1 MLIEAVRLVFVLAI
15 VLITGLLAGPV
26 RGQMPR
32 HEVWVI
38 DQADAARGGARLYI
52 YDGTRLEETGQS
64 SAPVVVNLHE
74 SAQGIGDGP
83 GVRPHMVLFNSS
95 FSHAVI
101 SNVASGHVYVM
112 RTADRRIVASID
124 AGDQAHAA
132 YPSPDGRVILV
143 ANQNGKR
150 LARISADFTA
160 ERFAYSAGDDI
171 DLRALEGAAQ
181 PDNAP
186 ICPILFAGRKA
197 YVTLR
202 GGGLIVADYI
212 STPMRVLRSYGRDS
226 VGPAGCGGI
235 AANGK
240 IYVNSGSAT
249 SSDLYVFDPQT
260 DSLMKHLRLAW
271 LGSDAHGMAVV
282 GGGRFIWMANRADH
296 NIAVINTATDSL
308 AGIITGIGT
317 APDLMDVSPSGRR
330 VYLTLRGPN
339 NLTGGP
345 TAKGETPGVA
355 MLEVLDGGRSGR
367 RLAFL
372 PIGDQTAG
380 SPNDPHGI
388 AVRVTR

>member
-1 MLIEAVRLVFVLAI
+1 MLIRSGRWVVVLGV
-15 VLITGLLAGPV
+15 VLSAGLLADPV
-26 RGQMPR
+26 RGQAPR

-52 YDGTRLEETGQS
+52 YDGTRLEEIGQPA
-64 SAPVVVNLHE
+64 APVVVNLHE
-74 SAQGIGDGP
+74 TAQGIGDGP
-83 GVRPHMVLFNSS
+83 GVRPHMVLFTAS
-95 FSHAVI
+95 FSHAII

-112 RTADRRIVASID
+112 RAEDRRIVASID
-124 AGDQAHAA
+124 VGDQAHAA

-150 LARISADFTA
+150 LARINADFTA
-160 ERFAYSAGDDI
+160 ERFAYSQGDDI
-171 DLRALEGAAQ
+171 DLRALEGAGQ

-202 GGGLIVADYI
+202 GGGLIVADYV
-212 STPMRVLRSYGRDS
+212 STPMRVLRSYGRES
-226 VGPAGCGGI
+226 VGPAGCGGL
-235 AANGK
+235 AASGK

-249 SSDLYVFDPQT
+249 SSDLYVFDPQNDILT
-260 DSLMKHLRLAW
+260 KHLRLTW
-271 LGSDAHGMAVV
+271 LGSDAHGMAAV
-282 GGGRFIWMANRADH
+282 GSGRFIWMANRADH

-308 AGIITGIGT
+308 AGVITGIGA
-317 APDLMDVSPSGRR
+317 APDLMDLSPSGRR

-355 MLEVLDGGRSGR
+355 VLEVLDGGRSGR

-380 SPNDPHGI
+380 SPTDPHGL
-388 AVRVTR
+388 AVRVIR